1 MVKRTRKTNEKISN
15 KKAKTDNKTLT
26 QQSNTLERFF
36 TISKVSNKEKAK
48 SIWDNLNDD
57 RKFLLRDE
65 FAQMHE
71 DWLYLLK
78 DELVSE
84 YYLNIKRQIASI
96 EGRGIDVLPQR
107 NLRFRCFKMSPFDIS
122 VIIVGQ
128 DPYPNDADGLAFSSE
143 TIKPSLKKI
152 FNLLEWDIEDVK
164 WSRPKIGS
172 LESVKKCI
180 TFKLDLDSRK
190 EKI

>member
-26 QQSNTLERFF
+26 RQSNTLERFF
-36 TISKVSNKEKAK
+36 IISKLSNKEKVK

-65 FAQMHE
+65 FAQMHK

-107 NLRFRCFKMSPFDIS
+107 NLRFRCFKTSSFDIS
-122 VIIVGQ
+122 VVIVGQ
-128 DPYPNDADGLAFSSE
+128 NPYPNDADGLAFSSE
-143 TIKPSLKKI
+143 TIKPSFKKI
-152 FNLLEWDIEDVK
+152 FNLLE
-164 WSRPKIGS
+164 
-172 LESVKKCI
+172 
-180 TFKLDLDSRK
+180 
-190 EKI
+190 

>member
-1 MVKRTRKTNEKISN
+1 MVKRAKKSDEKIFN
-15 KKAKTDNKTLT
+15 KKTKTDNKTTL
-26 QQSNTLERFF
+26 QQSSTLERFF
-36 TISKVSNKEKAK
+36 TIN
-48 SIWDNLNDD
+48 
-57 RKFLLRDE
+57 E

-78 DELVSE
+78 DELVSD

-96 EGRGIDVLPQR
+96 ESRGIDVLPQR
-107 NLRFRCFKMSPFDIS
+107 NLRFRCFKTPPSDIS

-152 FNLLEWDIEDVK
+152 FNLLEWDIEDMK

-172 LESVKKCI
+172 LE
-180 TFKLDLDSRK
+180 
-190 EKI
+190 